1 MSTIDTSFSTLG
13 AGSSNRDRY
22 SDMTSE
28 DFSKIIL
35 TELSNQDPLAP
46 NDTSALV
53 QQIANIRSIQSDQD
67 LTKSI
72 GSLVSQNEFAAAS
85 GLIGRTISG
94 ISDEAGRVAGVVS
107 SVVRTKEGPVL
118 ALANGHMV
126 SFGQVDYVRA
136 EALPQ
141 SEGGEE

>member
-46 NDTSALV
+46 NDTSALCS
-53 QQIANIRSIQSDQD
+53 RSP
-67 LTKSI
+67 T
-72 GSLVSQNEFAAAS
+72 S
-85 GLIGRTISG
+85 GRSSRT
-94 ISDEAGRVAGVVS
+94 
-107 SVVRTKEGPVL
+107 RT
-118 ALANGHMV
+118 
-126 SFGQVDYVRA
+126 
-136 EALPQ
+136 
-141 SEGGEE
+141 